1 MVVFIILIIIEEEE
15 KLCGWR
21 DLTFKPHYSD
31 SGRSYKSPCGAA
43 AAAKNYPIC
52 ISTDTIINI
61 IISIIINIIIIINV
75 MIIMITII
83 IVKNVIIITT
93 TNHIITINNIIPQYH
108 LYIQPAISAISMR
121 KSKILE
127 I

>member
-61 IISIIINIIIIINV
+61 ILIINDDNYD
-75 MIIMITII
+75 
-83 IVKNVIIITT
+83 
-93 TNHIITINNIIPQYH
+93 HH
-108 LYIQPAISAISMR
+108 HHC
-121 KSKILE
+121 
-127 I
+127 